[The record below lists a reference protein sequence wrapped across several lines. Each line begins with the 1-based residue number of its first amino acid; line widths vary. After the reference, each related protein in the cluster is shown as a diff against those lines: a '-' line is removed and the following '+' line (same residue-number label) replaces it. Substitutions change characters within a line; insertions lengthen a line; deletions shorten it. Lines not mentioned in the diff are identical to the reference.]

1 MSCLQP
7 RAAKQH
13 GAQHRIVRLIQCG
26 SLRSQHQVANCT
38 GGRHELTTRGWL
50 HWSCKNP
57 VTVCLQLRRRLVV
70 DGVGLA
76 VGCFA
81 SNVGGQVSLVHQL
94 AGVLTGG
101 PCNVLNIMHV
111 GDLIGKLALP
121 LAELPQLLLLC
132 LGKVHL
138 LLGRQQLG
146 LQARGALRVGLH
158 RLRGAALPLLQLP
171 LFRHGAGEGLPAGT
185 HRLLVP
191 RHCLL
196 RPGQFCGLAVCSLR
210 LGLRICHGRLCVLRH
225 LTHRVTMLAQQ
236 SG

>member
-1 MSCLQP
+1 MAALSRLSRSDVLDHTDHLSACIIQQTMSCLQP

-101 PCNVLNIMHV
+101 PCT
-111 GDLIGKLALP
+111 D
-121 LAELPQLLLLC
+121 
-132 LGKVHL
+132 
-138 LLGRQQLG
+138 R
-146 LQARGALRVGLH
+146 
-158 RLRGAALPLLQLP
+158 
-171 LFRHGAGEGLPAGT
+171 
-185 HRLLVP
+185 P
-191 RHCLL
+191 RH
-196 RPGQFCGLAVCSLR
+196 RSQDGQ
-210 LGLRICHGRLCVLRH
+210 
-225 LTHRVTMLAQQ
+225 
-236 SG
+236 